1 MRLLLPFMLLAVASL
16 PAAEVK
22 PPPGMVAI
30 SGGSYKPLYAKAAK
44 ERPVG
49 AFFMDV
55 TQVTNAQFLDFV
67 TQHPEW
73 RRSQVQ
79 RSLAD
84 RNYLSHWIGDLD
96 LGNDKLRN
104 APVTN
109 VSWFAAK
116 ACCEAQGKR
125 LPTQDEWE
133 FVARADA
140 TRLDASSDQAF
151 LRQLLEWYS
160 KPASSALED
169 VHHATQNVY
178 GLRGLHGLVW
188 EWVSDFNS
196 TLVVGDSRGNDSLDR
211 KFFCGAGSLL
221 ASDVSNYASFMR
233 YAFRSSL
240 KGSYC
245 VGSLGFRGAKSLKGT
260 PPASV
265 TPQFTTLEDLP
276 GEWRTQDGKPMRLAG
291 LRGKVRVLT
300 MGFTRC
306 KFACPRILSDMQRIE
321 RELGAAADKVGFV
334 FLSIDPLNDTPAQ
347 MSSIL
352 RERQMNPAHWTFLTA
367 TDELARQAAVTLDF
381 KYQVVDGFFAHSNLI
396 AVLDENGR
404 VIHRE
409 ESLDADI
416 QPVVAAVKQ
425 QLSNP

>member
-1 MRLLLPFMLLAVASL
+1 VITRMRLLLPFILLTAASL

-44 ERPVG
+44 ERTVG
-49 AFFMDV
+49 TFFMDV
-55 TQVTNAQFLDFV
+55 TQVTNAQFLNFV
-67 TQHPEW
+67 TKHPEW
-73 RRSQVQ
+73 RRSQIQ
-79 RSLAD
+79 RGLAD
-84 RNYLSHWIGDLD
+84 RNYLSHWAGDLD
-96 LGNDKLRN
+96 LGNDKLHN

-116 ACCEAQGKR
+116 ACCEASGKR

-140 TRLDASSDQAF
+140 TRLDASSDHAF

-160 KPASSALED
+160 KPATSALED
-169 VHHATQNVY
+169 VRNAIQNVY

-196 TLVVGDSRGNDSLDR
+196 TFGADGSLDR

-221 ASDVSNYASFMR
+221 ATDVSNYAAFMR

-240 KGSYC
+240 KGTYC
-245 VGSLGFRGAKSLKGT
+245 VGSLGFRGAKSLQET
-260 PPASV
+260 PPVAV
-265 TPQFTTLEDLP
+265 TPQFPTLADLP
-276 GEWRTQDGKPMRLAG
+276 GDWRTQDGKPMKLSG
-291 LRGKVRVLT
+291 LRGKVQVLT

-306 KFACPRILSDMQRIE
+306 KFACPRILGDMQRIE
-321 RELGAAADKVGFV
+321 RELGADADKVGFV
-334 FLSIDPLNDTPAQ
+334 FLSIDPLNDTPTQ

-352 RERQMNPAHWTFLTA
+352 RERQMNTAHWTFLTA
-367 TDELARQAAVTLDF
+367 TDDLVRQAAVALDF

-396 AVLDENGR
+396 VVLDENGR

-416 QPVVAAVKQ
+416 QPIVEAVKK
-425 QLSNP
+425 QLSKP